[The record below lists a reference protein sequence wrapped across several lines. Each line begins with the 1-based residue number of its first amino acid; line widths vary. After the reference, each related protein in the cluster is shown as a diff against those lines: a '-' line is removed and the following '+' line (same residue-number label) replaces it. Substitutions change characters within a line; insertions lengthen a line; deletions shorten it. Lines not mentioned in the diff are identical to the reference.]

1 MMPGSAKCEPEIEP
15 DRLVDD
21 LWRKAVA
28 AIADFLHPLGY
39 RTAGGT
45 ASPERRDNAVHQA
58 SAINGYRSATT
69 IHAAAT
75 VYATATVNTTAMV
88 HAAAVHAAAIHAA
101 TIYAAS
107 VTDRGVSRDVGPAAS
122 IGTPVK
128 AQATSSRDQR
138 HIGALVRNR

>member
-1 MMPGSAKCEPEIEP
+1 MPRSAKCEPEIEP

-45 ASPERRDNAVHQA
+45 ASLERRDNAVHQA
-58 SAINGYRSATT
+58 SAINGFRSATP
-69 IHAAAT
+69 IHAAAM
-75 VYATATVNTTAMV
+75 VYATAMV
-88 HAAAVHAAAIHAA
+88 HAAATIYATAIVHAAAVHTAA
-101 TIYAAS
+101 IYAAG
-107 VTDRGVSRDVGPAAS
+107 VTDRGVSRDVGPAAP